1 MKICS
6 LCKLEKPFTN
16 FSPDKRASSGV
27 QSRCKTCF
35 AQIAHEIRLKNPEA
49 HRQAVKK
56 STQKNYKAKL
66 ERNNLYR
73 ANNPEKVYQ
82 WKKKDRTENKARI
95 LADCAKRRTLLAGE
109 TSIEIQQLYVLRDFY
124 QAMSLGERFHVDHI
138 IPLSRGGL
146 HVYKNM
152 RVIPAI
158 DNLRKGN
165 K

>member
-6 LCKLEKPFTN
+6 LCKVQKLFTD
-16 FSPDKRASSGV
+16 FSPDKRDSSGV
-27 QSRCKTCF
+27 QSRCKMCF
-35 AQIAHEIRLKNPEA
+35 AQIMRERRAKNPKA
-49 HRQAVKK
+49 HRQAVEK
-56 STQKNYKAKL
+56 STKKNYKAKL

-73 ANNPEKVYQ
+73 ANNPEKVQQ

-109 TSIEIQQLYVLRDFY
+109 TSVEIRQLYVLRDFY

-138 IPLSRGGL
+138 VPLSRGGFHAYENL
-146 HVYKNM
+146 
-152 RVIPAI
+152 RVIPAV

>member
-6 LCKLEKPFTN
+6 FCKVEKPFTN
-16 FSPDKRASSGV
+16 FSPDKRESSGV

-35 AQIAHEIRLKNPEA
+35 AEIMRERRAKNPEA
-49 HRQAVKK
+49 SRQAVQKSVKK
-56 STQKNYKAKL
+56 IFKAKI

-73 ANNPEKVYQ
+73 SNNPEKVYQ

-109 TSIEIQQLYVLRDFY
+109 TSAEIQQLYVVRDFY

-138 IPLSRGGL
+138 VPLSRGGL
-146 HVYKNM
+146 HIYKNL

>member
-6 LCKLEKPFTN
+6 LCKVQKLFTD
-16 FSPDKRASSGV
+16 FSPDKRDSSGV
-27 QSRCKTCF
+27 QSRCKVCF
-35 AQIAHEIRLKNPEA
+35 AQIMRERRAKNPEA
-49 HRQAVKK
+49 HRQAVGK
-56 STQKNYKAKL
+56 STKKNYKAKL

-73 ANNPEKVYQ
+73 TNNPEKVHQ

-109 TSIEIQQLYVLRDFY
+109 TSVEIRQLYVLKDFY

-138 IPLSRGGL
+138 VPLSRGGL
-146 HVYKNM
+146 HAYKNM

>member
-6 LCKLEKPFTN
+6 LCKKEKPFTD
-16 FSPDKRASSGV
+16 FSPDRRESSGV
-27 QSRCKTCF
+27 QSRCKPCF
-35 AQIAHEIRLKNPEA
+35 AEIMRERRAKNPEA
-49 HRQAVKK
+49 SRQAVQK
-56 STQKNYKAKL
+56 SVRKNYKAKL

-73 ANNPEKVYQ
+73 VNNPEKVYQ

-109 TSIEIQQLYVLRDFY
+109 NSTEIRQLYILRDFY

-138 IPLSRGGL
+138 VPLSRGGL
-146 HVYKNM
+146 HAYKNM

>member
-6 LCKLEKPFTN
+6 LCRLQKLFTD
-16 FSPDKRASSGV
+16 FSPDKRDSSGA
-27 QSRCKTCF
+27 QSRCKVCF
-35 AQIAHEIRLKNPEA
+35 AQIMRERRAKNPEA
-49 HRQAVKK
+49 HRQAVEK
-56 STQKNYKAKL
+56 STKKNYKAKL

-73 ANNPEKVYQ
+73 ANNPEKVHQ
-82 WKKKDRTENKARI
+82 WKKKDRAENKARI

-109 TSIEIQQLYVLRDFY
+109 TSVEIRQLYVLRDFY

-138 IPLSRGGL
+138 VPLSRGGF
-146 HVYKNM
+146 HVYENL
-152 RVIPAI
+152 RVIPAV

>member
-6 LCKLEKPFTN
+6 FCKVEKPLAS
-16 FSPDKRASSGV
+16 FSPDKRGSSGV

-35 AQIAHEIRLKNPEA
+35 AEIMRERRAKNPEA
-49 HRQAVKK
+49 HRLAVSK
-56 STQKNYKAKL
+56 STKKNYSAKL
-66 ERNNLYR
+66 ERNNIYR

-95 LADCAKRRTLLAGE
+95 LADCAKRRTKLAGE
-109 TSIEIQQLYVLRDFY
+109 TSVEIQQLYILRDFY

>member
-6 LCKLEKPFTN
+6 LCKVEKPLAS
-16 FSPDKRASSGV
+16 FSPDKRESSGV

-35 AQIAHEIRLKNPEA
+35 AEIMRKRRAKNPEA
-49 HRQAVKK
+49 HRLAVSK
-56 STQKNYKAKL
+56 STKKNYSAKL
-66 ERNNLYR
+66 ERNNIYR

-95 LADCAKRRTLLAGE
+95 LADCAKRRTKLAGE
-109 TSIEIQQLYVLRDFY
+109 TSVEIQQLYILRDFY